1 MAELSTATETAI
13 VGSPLKPFPTTLC
26 GAMTWV
32 FGSPTILGSGL
43 CVADIQV
50 TTGDGEVFDC
60 LRKLYPMER
69 NLIAGFAGDVRAG
82 FEMLTALYY
91 VIHNGAGAGEP
102 VDVER
107 AFERFPKAAARAF
120 SELPQE
126 NCEGGSEVL
135 LVGAIHAANALYESR
150 PMAAR
155 FVSPNF
161 SREEIRAGDWGS
173 IGSGTNIDAYRQEL
187 EGLTSED
194 ARNLMQLEINAP
206 GMYAQAMSFAVV
218 EAVGKM
224 PPVRGISRHFHTGVV
239 FAHGSQV
246 ATSDRTWYGDQGT
259 HEIRMPEVADSW
271 ESVQALLAR
280 LRGRALSGTA
290 TA

>member
-1 MAELSTATETAI
+1 
-13 VGSPLKPFPTTLC
+13 
-26 GAMTWV
+26 MTWV
-32 FGSPTILGSGL
+32 FASPTILGSGL

-50 TTGDGEVFDC
+50 TTGDHEVFDC

-91 VIHNGAGAGEP
+91 VIHDGAAAGGP

-107 AFERFPKAAARAF
+107 TFERFPKAAALAF
-120 SELPQE
+120 SGLPHE
-126 NCEGGSEVL
+126 NREGGSQVL
-135 LVGAIHAANALYESR
+135 LVGATHATNALYESR

-161 SREEIRAGDWGS
+161 SRDEIGAGEWGS
-173 IGSGTNIDAYRQEL
+173 IGSGADIDAYRQEL
-187 EGLTSED
+187 EALTSDE
-194 ARNLMQLEINAP
+194 ARGLMQLEVNAP
-206 GMYAQAMSFAVV
+206 GGYARTMSFAVV
-218 EAVGKM
+218 EAVRKM

-239 FAHGSQV
+239 FAHGSQIE
-246 ATSDRTWYGDQGT
+246 TSDLTWYDDEGT

-280 LRGRALSGTA
+280 LRGRPLSGIA
-290 TA
+290 KA

>member
-1 MAELSTATETAI
+1 
-13 VGSPLKPFPTTLC
+13 
-26 GAMTWV
+26 MTWV

-50 TTGDGEVFDC
+50 TAGDEVFDC

-82 FEMLTALYY
+82 FEMLSALYY
-91 VIHNGAGAGEP
+91 VIHDGATTGAP

-107 AFERFPKAAARAF
+107 AFERFPKAAARSF
-120 SELPQE
+120 SVLPQE
-126 NCEGGSEVL
+126 NREGGSQVL
-135 LVGAIHAANALYESR
+135 LVGAIHAADALYESR

-161 SREEIRAGDWGS
+161 SREEIGAGEWGS
-173 IGSGTNIDAYRQEL
+173 IGSGAGINAYRHEL
-187 EGLTSED
+187 DALTSDE
-194 ARNLMQLEINAP
+194 ARNLMQLEVNAP
-206 GMYAQAMSFAVV
+206 GLYAQTMSFAVV
-218 EAVGKM
+218 EAIGKM

-239 FAHGSQV
+239 FANGSQIEP
-246 ATSDRTWYGDQGT
+246 SDRTWYDDQGT

-280 LRGRALSGTA
+280 LRGRPLAGVA